1 MGSNEGRNA
10 MGNEALDDSVFMGYL
25 GAFSGWAHICWLGRL
40 EAYRIAVHDGCVCF
54 PLCYGEVFL

>member
-40 EAYRIAVHDGCVCF
+40 EA
-54 PLCYGEVFL
+54 